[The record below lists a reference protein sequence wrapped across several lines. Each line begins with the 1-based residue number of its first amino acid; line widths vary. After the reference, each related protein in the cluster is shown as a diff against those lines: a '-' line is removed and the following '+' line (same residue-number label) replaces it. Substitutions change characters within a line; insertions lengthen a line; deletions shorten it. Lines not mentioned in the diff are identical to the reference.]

1 MEKSP
6 RVSFKQINKLAI
18 PLIIAGISEPL
29 LSLVDTAVVGNVD
42 THAIEALAAVG
53 IAGSF
58 IAAIV
63 WVLGQTRASISSI
76 VAHYVG
82 AQKLAD
88 IRSLP
93 AQTIGIN
100 VALSF
105 LLCIVT
111 VLFTKQIFQMYN
123 AEGLVLDYAVRY
135 CEIRALGLPFSLF
148 VFTVFG
154 VFTGLQNTF
163 WPMIISIVGA
173 ILNIGLDVLL
183 VYGWDGVVP
192 AMHVEGAAYA
202 SVIAQMAMA
211 VLALGLFVK
220 KTPFSLRIRLPFNP
234 ELKRL
239 VALSVNL
246 FVRATALHVTLYL
259 ANSYAT
265 FYGKEMIAAQTI
277 CFQIWLFF
285 AFFIDGYASVGSI
298 ISGKQKGAGQYNALV
313 VLVRDLSKYG
323 ISVAVILMGIC
334 FVFYRQIGGLFT
346 SDSFVLDVFYG
357 VFWMVLVAQPLNA
370 IAFVY
375 DGIFKGLAAGV
386 ALRNTLLL
394 ATFAGFVPTLLLCD
408 YFGFQLR
415 GIWMAFTVWMAARS
429 GILYWKFRKQYR
441 QAS

>member
-6 RVSFKQINKLAI
+6 RVSFRQINKLAI
-18 PLIIAGISEPL
+18 PSIIAGISEPL

-105 LLCIVT
+105 LLCILT
-111 VLFTKQIFQMYN
+111 VLFTRQIFQMYN

-163 WPMIISIVGA
+163 WPMVISIVGA
-173 ILNIGLDVLL
+173 ILNIGLDILL
-183 VYGWDGVVP
+183 VYGWEGVVP

-202 SVIAQMAMA
+202 SVIAQIAMA

-220 KTPFSLRIRLPFNP
+220 KTPFSLRMRLPLNP

-265 FYGKEMIAAQTI
+265 FLWKRSDCSTDD
-277 CFQIWLFF
+277 LF
-285 AFFIDGYASVGSI
+285 
-298 ISGKQKGAGQYNALV
+298 SGLV
-313 VLVRDLSKYG
+313 VF
-323 ISVAVILMGIC
+323 C
-334 FVFYRQIGGLFT
+334 FFYRWLCECWQHH
-346 SDSFVLDVFYG
+346 
-357 VFWMVLVAQPLNA
+357 FWEAKRGRSIQCSC
-370 IAFVY
+370 
-375 DGIFKGLAAGV
+375 
-386 ALRNTLLL
+386 R
-394 ATFAGFVPTLLLCD
+394 
-408 YFGFQLR
+408 FGK
-415 GIWMAFTVWMAARS
+415 RS
-429 GILYWKFRKQYR
+429 
-441 QAS
+441 